1 MTTVKTQ
8 METGRVHIIG
18 VLVEDHPGVLSKLS
32 GMISTRGFNID
43 TITVGKTM
51 KKGISHIVISLTGD
65 DRTVEQL
72 KKQVNK
78 LIDTIKIIDLNPKH
92 SVLREHCLVK
102 VASSVEVRN
111 DLLNISKLH
120 KVNVVDMNDQS
131 MIIEVV
137 GRPEKVDNFLRLMY
151 KYDIKDVCRTG
162 VNAMRRDTN
171 NQQKKRSSTIL

>member
-1 MTTVKTQ
+1 MAKVKQ
-8 METGRVHIIG
+8 SIERVHIIG

-51 KKGISHIVISLTGD
+51 NKGISHIVISLTGD
-65 DRTVEQL
+65 DQTIEQL

-78 LIDTIKIIDLNPKH
+78 LVDTIKIIDLNPKH

-102 VASSVEVRN
+102 VESSAEAR
-111 DLLNISKLH
+111 DDIINISKLH
-120 KVNVVDMNDQS
+120 KVNVVDMNEQS

-137 GRPEKVDNFLRLMY
+137 GRPEKVNNFLRMMK
-151 KYDIKDVCRTG
+151 KYNIKNVCRTG
-162 VNAMRRDTN
+162 VNAMRRDSN
-171 NQQKKRSSTIL
+171 NNH